1 MKSPLCYAVSFF
13 FLLEE
18 IEAALSPQESDY
30 VIRVARHVDPRFS
43 PHQTH
48 LVKSMPGH
56 EENEKATRHSSGTG
70 SVTHRK
76 KRKHSFAF
84 KRKMRYSTLKSQ
96 RQVVPSYL
104 FDPIH
109 KIDEDLTDN
118 ALGGVNGSPNFNM
131 SHRGNTTMSPQEQD
145 SASGKLDQ
153 KILDLLKRVGLGLVT
168 ISDLSLSIT
177 ADMKEVILRMSGKA
191 APKKIGGWFNF
202 EIVRKNIFAVGFT
215 AEQAGFEDFTEK
227 MFNTKLGL
235 FKALEKTTVC

>member
-1 MKSPLCYAVSFF
+1 MKSALSYAVLIFF
-13 FLLEE
+13 PLEE

-43 PHQTH
+43 SHRTD
-48 LVKSMPGH
+48 LVNSMPGH
-56 EENEKATRHSSGTG
+56 EENEKATRHSSATG
-70 SVTHRK
+70 SVTRSK
-76 KRKHSFAF
+76 KRKRSHAS

-104 FDPIH
+104 FNPIH
-109 KIDEDLTDN
+109 KIDEDLIDN
-118 ALGGVNGSPNFNM
+118 ALRGVNGSPEFIM
-131 SHRGNTTMSPQEQD
+131 PHRKNTTTSPRAQD
-145 SASGKLDQ
+145 STTGKMDQ

-177 ADMKEVILRMSGKA
+177 ADMKEVILRVSGKA

>member
-1 MKSPLCYAVSFF
+1 MLCCFIF

-70 SVTHRK
+70 SVKHRK
-76 KRKHSFAF
+76 KRKRSYAF

-109 KIDEDLTDN
+109 KIDEDLIDN
-118 ALGGVNGSPNFNM
+118 SLRGVNGSP
-131 SHRGNTTMSPQEQD
+131 SIIKPHRENTTMSPQEQD

-227 MFNTKLGL
+227 MFNTKLDL

>member
-1 MKSPLCYAVSFF
+1 MLFHFF
-13 FLLEE
+13 PLEE
-18 IEAALSPQESDY
+18 IEAALSPRESDY

-43 PHQTH
+43 SHQTD
-48 LVKSMPGH
+48 LAKSTLGH
-56 EENEKATRHSSGTG
+56 GKKEKATRHSSVTG
-70 SVTHRK
+70 SVAHRK
-76 KRKHSFAF
+76 KRKRSYTS
-84 KRKMRYSTLKSQ
+84 KWKMRYSTLKSQ

-109 KIDEDLTDN
+109 KVDEDVIDN
-118 ALGGVNGSPNFNM
+118 ALRGVNGSPGFIM
-131 SHRGNTTMSPQEQD
+131 PHRENTTMNPQEQD
-145 SASGKLDQ
+145 SIKGKLDQ
-153 KILDLLKRVGLGLVT
+153 KILDLLKRLGLGLVT

-235 FKALEKTTVC
+235 FKVLEKTTVC